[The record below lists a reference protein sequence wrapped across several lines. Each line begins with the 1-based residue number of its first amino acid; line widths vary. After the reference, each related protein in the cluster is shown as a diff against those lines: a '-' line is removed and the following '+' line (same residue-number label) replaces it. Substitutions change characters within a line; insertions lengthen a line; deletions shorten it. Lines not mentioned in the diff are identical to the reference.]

1 MKFLSRITKVG
12 ECTKMVMKSLLFKKK
27 VMDMAYTWTMDLQD
41 GDQVHLKVTN
51 NKYVSTIK
59 RVTFT
64 GFLLMG

>member
-1 MKFLSRITKVG
+1 MYKNGDEEFIIYEEG
-12 ECTKMVMKSLLFKKK
+12 
-27 VMDMAYTWTMDLQD
+27 DGDDGDNMAYTWTMDLQD